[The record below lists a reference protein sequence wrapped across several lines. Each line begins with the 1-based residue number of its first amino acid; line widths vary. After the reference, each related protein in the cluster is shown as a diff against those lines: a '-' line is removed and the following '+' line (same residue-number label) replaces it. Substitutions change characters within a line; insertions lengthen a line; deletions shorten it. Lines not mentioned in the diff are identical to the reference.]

1 MRQLNTIGRYFRSK
15 FGCQVY
21 KVPLSIGGFTCPNID
36 GSVAKGGCTFCEN
49 DSFSPN
55 LAKEK
60 QKFKLN
66 PKSQQNP
73 YLETQL
79 AQLEL
84 QYNATKTKLEKKFK
98 AKKFIAYFQSF
109 TNTYAPIDTLQAL
122 YEKALSM
129 DGVIGLSIGTR
140 TDCVS
145 DEILDYL
152 VSLQERGFEIWVEY
166 GVQSIYDETLKT
178 INRGHDSQ
186 NLVEWINKTKEKN
199 LKVCAHLIFGLPNET
214 EEMMLETVK
223 KVIELKVD
231 SVKFHP
237 LYVVKNT
244 LLTKEFLSKSF
255 IPIAED
261 EYVKI
266 LIKSIKLLPDD
277 IVVQRTTAGIDNKTL
292 LGPLWCKNKH
302 YLINK
307 IKKLLLNERIIY

>member
-36 GSVAKGGCTFCEN
+36 GTVAKGGCTFCEN

-60 QKFKLN
+60 QKIKLS
-66 PKSQQNP
+66 PKSLENP
-73 YLETQL
+73 FLQMQL

-84 QYNATKTKLEKKFK
+84 QYNATKARLEKKFK

-109 TNTYAPIDTLQAL
+109 TNTYAPIETLKAL
-122 YEKALSM
+122 YEKALSL

-140 TDCVS
+140 TDCVN

-152 VSLQERGFEIWVEY
+152 VSLQDKGIEIWVEY

-178 INRGHDSQ
+178 INRGHDAQ
-186 NLVEWINKTKEKN
+186 NLIEWIVKTKAKN

-214 EEMMLETVK
+214 ETMMLETVQ

-244 LLTKEFLSKSF
+244 LLTKDFLNRTF
-255 IPIAED
+255 VPIGED
-261 EYVKI
+261 DYIKI
-266 LIKSIKLLPDD
+266 LVKSLKMLPSEV
-277 IVVQRTTAGIDNKTL
+277 IVQRTTAGIDNETL

-302 YLINK
+302 YLVNK
-307 IKKLLLNERIIY
+307 IKKSLLKEKIIY